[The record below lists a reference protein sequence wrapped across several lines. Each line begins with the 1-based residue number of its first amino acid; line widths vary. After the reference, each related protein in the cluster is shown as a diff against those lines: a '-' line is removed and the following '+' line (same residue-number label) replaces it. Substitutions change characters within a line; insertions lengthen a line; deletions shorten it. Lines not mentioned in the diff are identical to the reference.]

1 MRCLYCHEKVQEEIN
16 LINLFQS
23 RRALCRK
30 CETSLIYWREGRRCS
45 HCHRLMKTAETEC
58 NDCFILG
65 KIYPRVNKITCILDY
80 NEEVKML
87 FHRLKFVRDAAL
99 AEIIAMFLKYK
110 FREYDVIIPIP
121 ISDHRL
127 SERGFNQTSLVLD
140 ILNIQ
145 YMEILITDKVKRQ
158 SDLGKACRL
167 RSQNPFRFKEAFNMN
182 VISGRKILI
191 VDDIYTT
198 GITAHQASAILYTGQ
213 PRVIDVL
220 TFSKA

>member
-1 MRCLYCHEKVQEEIN
+1 MRCLYCHEKIQEEIN

-23 RRALCRK
+23 RRKLCRK
-30 CETSLIYWREGRRCS
+30 CELSFIYWRKGRRCS
-45 HCHRLMKTAETEC
+45 HCHRLMKTSETEC
-58 NDCFILG
+58 TDCLFLS
-65 KIYPRVNKITCILDY
+65 KIYPKVNSITCILDY

-99 AEIIAMFLKYK
+99 AEIIAMFLKYN

-145 YMEILITDKVKRQ
+145 YMDILITDKVKRQ

-167 RSQNPFRFKEAFNMN
+167 RSKNPFKFKEGFSMN
-182 VISGRKILI
+182 TISDRKVLI
-191 VDDIYTT
+191 IDDIYTT
-198 GITAHQASAILYTGQ
+198 GITVHQASALLYTGR
-213 PRVIDVL
+213 PKVLDVL